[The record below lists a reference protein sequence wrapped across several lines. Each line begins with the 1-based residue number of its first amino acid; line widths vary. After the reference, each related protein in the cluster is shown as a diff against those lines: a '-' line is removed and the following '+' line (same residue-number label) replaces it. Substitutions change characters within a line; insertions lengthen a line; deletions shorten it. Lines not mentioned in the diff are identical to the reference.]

1 MTTTSYNQPLLSTGA
16 RLAVA
21 VAVAGFVAAAW
32 VGTEQES
39 RHAVRSAEVALST
52 TYITLPRVEI
62 VARRERAEGVAAAAG
77 AAHEA
82 L

>member
-1 MTTTSYNQPLLSTGA
+1 MTTTSYTQPLLSTGA
-16 RLAVA
+16 RLATA

-32 VGTEQES
+32 IGTGHES

-62 VARRERAEGVAAAAG
+62 VAKRGRAEGVAVAAA
-77 AAHEA
+77 AHQS

>member
-1 MTTTSYNQPLLSTGA
+1 MTTTSFNQPLLSIGA
-16 RLAVA
+16 RAA
-21 VAVAGFVAAAW
+21 IAAAVAGFVAAAW
-32 VGTEQES
+32 VGTGHES

-62 VARRERAEGVAAAAG
+62 VAKRERAEGVATAAG